1 MKRKILS
8 ISLIGALTLTMQ
20 CSCGKAAGNSSRRD
34 GEGASSGEADLENV
48 VGTPAEGD
56 TAGAE
61 ATKAPSDN
69 QLPEST
75 IKEPANAP
83 VTDEVSVVRKL
94 TIPEAVVMEDGDV
107 ASFYNNEEFK
117 NIVPVDAASFDRAQ
131 LPSKYDSRDYEGK
144 RYVTVVEDQGY
155 SYLCWTFASMGAI
168 ESDLLKHH
176 EDIGYKDIDLSEK
189 HLAYY
194 NMHKAEGSVGGYID
208 DDYREFVN
216 VDNIPKAWVFDYDT
230 NYVANGGVT
239 DCCISILTAWKG
251 PMAEAGDD
259 AFNALYGSQF
269 LFSDNGNPPSDG
281 FASDYHVQGVYEVR
295 ADLEH
300 NLMVKQ
306 MIMEHGAA
314 TVGVNAD
321 SKYWKDHSG
330 KLYSSFDGGKVE
342 TANHEVLI
350 VGWDD
355 DYSASN
361 FRDEPEGD
369 GAWICRNSWGD
380 GVGEGGFFYLSY
392 YDETT
397 AISNAAAYN
406 VAMPGED
413 DWYDNNYQAAG
424 FLNRTISTLDDSLN
438 TVSAYS
444 DAANPYGVMYEAQ
457 GKETLKAVG
466 LMALDMYQ
474 QYDLE
479 IYVNPSVE
487 NGNIT
492 FTTQDEPALWQK
504 VSAVSGGFH
513 TFPLEKAVDL
523 EKGDTFLILVK
534 PATDGRLVYE
544 AAEDTISDAN
554 YDEWQ
559 NLTGNIHNNYTAS
572 GCSYYISDDGL
583 SMVQQDDKD
592 FFVKGY
598 TCDR

>member
-1 MKRKILS
+1 M
-8 ISLIGALTLTMQ
+8 TML
-20 CSCGKAAGNSSRRD
+20 CSCGKTANNSAGEDNNS
-34 GEGASSGEADLENV
+34 ASSGEEQVLGAAENAEENAGAADAPSADQPEESEAEEPENV
-48 VGTPAEGD
+48 
-56 TAGAE
+56 
-61 ATKAPSDN
+61 
-69 QLPEST
+69 
-75 IKEPANAP
+75 P
-83 VTDEVSVVRKL
+83 VTDKVSAVEKI
-94 TIPEAVVMEDGDV
+94 TIPEAVIMADGDV
-107 ASFYNNEEFK
+107 AAFYNNEDFK
-117 NIVPVDAASFDRAQ
+117 NVVPVDAASFDKAE
-131 LPSKYDSRDYEGK
+131 LPSRYDSRDYEGK

-176 EDIGYKDIDLSEK
+176 EDLGYRDIDLSEK

-194 NMHKAEGSVGGYID
+194 NMHKADGSVGGYID

-216 VDNIPKAWVFDYDT
+216 ADNIPKAWVFDYDT

-281 FASDYHVQGVYEVR
+281 FAADYHVQGVYEVR
-295 ADLEH
+295 ADMEH

-306 MIMEHGAA
+306 MLMEHGAA

-321 SKYWKDHSG
+321 SRYWKDHSG
-330 KLYSSFDGGKVE
+330 KLYSSFNGGKVE

-355 DYSASN
+355 EYSASN
-361 FRDEPEGD
+361 FRDKPEGD

-380 GVGEGGFFYLSY
+380 SVGEGGFFYLSY

-397 AISNAAAYN
+397 AISNAAAYD
-406 VAMPGED
+406 VAAPGD
-413 DWYDNNYQAAG
+413 DNWYDNNYQAAG
-424 FLNRTISTLDDSLN
+424 FINRTISTLDDSFN

-444 DAANPYGVMYEAQ
+444 SSANPYAVKYEAQ
-457 GKETLKAVG
+457 GSETLEAVG
-466 LMALDMYQ
+466 LMAIDMYQ
-474 QYDLE
+474 QYDIE
-479 IYVNPSVE
+479 VYVNPKEE
-487 NGNIT
+487 NGSFT
-492 FTTQDEPALWQK
+492 FTTENQPVLAQK
-504 VSAVSGGFH
+504 VSAVSGGYH
-513 TFPLEKAVDL
+513 TFPLDKAIDL

-534 PATDGRLVYE
+534 PETEGRLVFE

-572 GCSYYISDDGL
+572 GCSYYVSDDGL
-583 SMVQQDDKD
+583 SLVKQDDKD

-598 TCDR
+598 TCKK